1 MVEYILSH
9 LWQAWVLLSLICLL
23 LELTSGDF
31 FILCFAIG
39 AAVSLVTS
47 LFGPPLL
54 WQIVVFA
61 VASVLCLAFLRP
73 TLLKRIHRHGERVS
87 NADAIIGRIGRV
99 SEDIEA
105 NGFGRVALDGDDWK
119 ATGKDGIAIPKGS
132 RVIIVGRESIIITVA
147 LAD

>member
-1 MVEYILSH
+1 MWAFI
-9 LWQAWVLLSLICLL
+9 SLICLL

-39 AAVSLVTS
+39 AFVSLIVS
-47 LFGPPLL
+47 LFPVPFL
-54 WQIVVFA
+54 WQIIIFA

-73 TLLKRIHRHGERVS
+73 ALLKRIHRRGERAS

-99 SEDIEA
+99 SEDIDE

-119 ATGKDGIAIPKGS
+119 AVGKDGVAIEKGT
-132 RVIIVGRESIIITVA
+132 RVKIVDRESIIITVEP
-147 LAD
+147 AD